1 MASLALSIV
10 SHGQGELVGLLLDDL
25 ATLDFSGF
33 ESVQILVTLNIS
45 EDESFLS
52 KYLKDVIVIRNVRPL
67 GYGANHNQAFAS
79 SEADFFIVLNPDIR
93 ISESFSRHILA
104 CEDSDWGCMAPIVV
118 SPQGEVEDSAR
129 RYPTIFRISRR
140 VFLNQRGSDYG
151 VDESYGNV
159 PVDWVAGMFL
169 IFRSNVFRAV
179 KGFDHRYFMYLEDAD
194 ICKRANEAGFPVVVN
209 TGFSVV
215 HDARRNSFRSATH
228 LRWHLRSMFRFIFGF

>member
-10 SHGQGELVGLLLDDL
+10 SHGQGELVELLLNDL
-25 ATLDFSGF
+25 SVLDFSGF

-52 KYLKDVIVIRNVRPL
+52 KYLKEVIVIRNLRPL

-93 ISESFSRHILA
+93 ISESFSRYILA
-104 CEDSDWGCMAPIVV
+104 CEGDDWGCMAPLVL
-118 SPQGEVEDSAR
+118 SPRGEVEDSAR
-129 RYPTIFRISRR
+129 RYPTISRISRR
-140 VFLNQRGSDYG
+140 LFLNKRGRDYLFDRSG
-151 VDESYGNV
+151 AYV

-169 IFRSNVFRAV
+169 IFRSDVYKALR
-179 KGFDHRYFMYLEDAD
+179 GFDHRYFMYLEDAD
-194 ICKRANEAGFPVVVN
+194 VCKRANEQGFRVILN

-215 HDARRNSFRSATH
+215 HDARRNSLKSLTH
-228 LRWHLRSMFRFIFGF
+228 LRWHLRSMFRFIVGF